1 MNETEIQ
8 RLLLASTV
16 RQLAVML
23 QAAAKNDA
31 LQRFVEENPRP
42 SSTPGRMYR
51 PTIEDRAEATKQ
63 WVENNPLD
71 NFIPKAL
78 EELRR
83 INSLIDG
90 Q

>member
-8 RLLLASTV
+8 KLLFASTV
-16 RQLAVML
+16 RQLAVTL
-23 QAAAKNDA
+23 QASAKDSA
-31 LQRFVEENPRP
+31 LQLFDAENQRP
-42 SSTPGRMYR
+42 SSAPGKTWG
-51 PTIEDRAEATKQ
+51 PTAEDRAEATKQ
-63 WVENNPLD
+63 WFENNPLD

-83 INSLIDG
+83 IDSLIYG